1 MATDGRVTESSKQ
14 SKYPR
19 NSVFETPAG
28 HQLQIDNTP
37 KGERIFWRHS
47 AGTYME
53 ITADGNTINFS
64 VGDSMTYNKSG
75 ETTTTDENSDG
86 KTFGNSKSQSGG
98 GDNSE
103 IAGKS
108 GKASGKTVAFV
119 CMGDANIKCENAYV
133 GSVKNLAMNIGGDCS
148 IKCKG
153 NMTTE
158 VEGNIT
164 TTSAKVMTLKG
175 KEKITLNPNG

>member
-64 VGDSMTYNKSG
+64 VGDNMTYNKSG

-103 IAGKS
+103 IS
-108 GKASGKTVAFV
+108 GNTGGGRGHTVAFV

-133 GSVKNLAMNIGGDCS
+133 GVNKNMGMNVTGDCDF
-148 IKCKG
+148 KCKG
-153 NMTTE
+153 NFTTT

-164 TTSAKVMTLKG
+164 TTSAKTMKLVG
-175 KEKITLNPNG
+175 KDKITLNPNG

>member
-28 HQLQIDNTP
+28 HQLQVDNTP

-75 ETTTTDENSDG
+75 ETSTTDECSDG
-86 KTFGNSKSQSGG
+86 KCFGNSKSQSGG

-119 CMGDANIKCENAYV
+119 VMGDANIKCENAYV
-133 GSVKNLAMNIGGDCS
+133 GANKNMGINVTGNCDMKVKGNFTTTVGE
-148 IKCKG
+148 
-153 NMTTE
+153 NMTTTVGKTYAE
-158 VEGNIT
+158 T
-164 TTSAKVMTLKG
+164 AK
-175 KEKITLNPNG
+175 KITMNS